1 MKYKVSYLL
10 IVSCLFLT
18 SCSQSKEIQ
27 NNWEQNKVCKWNDY
41 YKNAER
47 PYEDFELEMTL
58 EDFPDVTFKWTEFSV
73 TAIENGNKK
82 GMIAGMPVYSIYF
95 TDLTNDGFPEIC
107 STVMF
112 GSGII
117 DTHIEVFDY
126 KNDKNYTLCERTL
139 YDYNLIMK
147 DDKLLVEKR
156 PYGYYEDDRVE
167 TGNLIIEDDILKFIQ

>member
-1 MKYKVSYLL
+1 MKYRVSYLL

-27 NNWEQNKVCKWNDY
+27 NDWEQNKVYKWNDY
-41 YKNAER
+41 YKSAEY
-47 PYEDFELEMTL
+47 PDEDFESELML
-58 EDFPDVTFKWTEFSV
+58 EDFPDVMFKWTEFSV
-73 TAIENGNKK
+73 TAIENGNEK
-82 GMIAGMPVYSIYF
+82 GLISGMPVFSVYF

-112 GSGII
+112 GSGIC

-126 KNDKNYTLCERTL
+126 KNDKKYGLCERMA

-147 DDKLLVEKR
+147 DDELLAEKR
-156 PYGYYEDDRVE
+156 PYFYYEDDRTE
-167 TGNLIIEDDILKFIQ
+167 TGKLIIEDDILKFIQ